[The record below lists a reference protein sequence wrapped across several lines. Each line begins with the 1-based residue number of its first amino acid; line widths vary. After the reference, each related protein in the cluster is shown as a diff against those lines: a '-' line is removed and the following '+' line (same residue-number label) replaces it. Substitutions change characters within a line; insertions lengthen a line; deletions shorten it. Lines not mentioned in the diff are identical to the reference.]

1 MSSVDRRTQT
11 VVITEDGRDKGK
23 RFLLTEMVASQG
35 ESWAFRVILALANN
49 NAEMPA
55 GFETTGM
62 AGLAQLGL
70 RGLVHLPWF
79 VAEPLLKEMFQ
90 CVQVCPDPKNPHFAR
105 PLEPADGDGD
115 LDISEVATRIK
126 LRGEIFK
133 LHVNFSSAAIQS
145 LFGKVKEA
153 AAKRSATATGS
164 QKS

>member
-1 MSSVDRRTQT
+1 MSTTDRRKET
-11 VVITEDGRDKGK
+11 VVIAEEGRDKGK
-23 RFLLTEMVASQG
+23 RFLLTEMLASQG

-49 NAEMPA
+49 NAEVPA
-55 GFETTGM
+55 GFEGTGM

-70 RGLVHLPWF
+70 RGLVNLPWF

-90 CVQVCPDPKNPHFAR
+90 CVQICPDPKNPHFAR

-126 LRGEIFK
+126 LRAEIFK

-145 LFGKVKEA
+145 LFGKAKEA
-153 AAKRSATATGS
+153 AAKHSTTATAS
-164 QKS
+164 RKS